1 MTAGAEV
8 RGFRDEW
15 RQNGSTGTGCWGS
28 GSGSGLGARGSGL
41 GARRLGARGSGLGA
55 RGSGLGARNEAAPT
69 HSSRTS
75 KNGGSFHPRRSN
87 YPSPE
92 SRAPAFAQRRYG
104 GQAGYL
110 RLVTWSQ
117 TAAPPPPMAAPMSA
131 PFLPPMAAPTPA
143 PAPAE
148 DPMMMALFA
157 TERVFGTGRS
167 S

>member
-8 RGFRDEW
+8 RCFRDEW
-15 RQNGSTGTGCWGS
+15 RQNGSGAGVGLGRLARVALGGSAGS
-28 GSGSGLGARGSGL
+28 G
-41 GARRLGARGSGLGA
+41 LGARGSGLGA
-55 RGSGLGARNEAAPT
+55 RGSGLGRAMLPPT
-69 HSSRTS
+69 
-75 KNGGSFHPRRSN
+75 PRVQAKTAGVFT
-87 YPSPE
+87 PAVQITPFPE
-92 SRAPAFAQRRYG
+92 SRAPDVARAPG
-104 GQAGYL
+104 TYL

-157 TERVFGTGRS
+157 TERVLRTGRS

>member
-15 RQNGSTGTGCWGS
+15 RQERFGSRGGCWDGLPAVALGAKAGARAARGS
-28 GSGSGLGARGSGL
+28 AAVPGLGARGSGL
-41 GARRLGARGSGLGA
+41 A
-55 RGSGLGARNEAAPT
+55 GARNRELLPA
-69 HSSRTS
+69 HSARTS
-75 KNGGSFHPRRSN
+75 KTAGVFTPAVQITRF
-87 YPSPE
+87 PS
-92 SRAPAFAQRRYG
+92 PAFAPEALRE
-104 GQAGYL
+104 QADYL

-117 TAAPPPPMAAPMSA
+117 MAAPPPPMAAPMSA

-157 TERVFGTGRS
+157 TERVLRTGRS